1 VSAGHTWMRFRL
13 AAGSA
18 AIRALGL
25 PAVARRRY
33 GWFPTVLTYHG
44 VHDGSL
50 PSDLYAYNTKHV
62 SATDFARQLAWLRRH
77 YEIVS
82 LAEVERIVRE
92 HRWRPRVAAIT
103 FDDGYENNLTVA
115 WPILRRA
122 GLPAT
127 LFVTVDVIE
136 RQRPYEHDRIEL
148 ALRCTDRRAL
158 TLSANGERRSY
169 SLADPSARAATV
181 YAVKEWIGRLSGRDR
196 AALFAELME
205 QCWRDEYL
213 DQNRAAYQP
222 LQWDQVR
229 RLSDEGF
236 EIGSHTLTHPHLS
249 RADDH
254 QVQRELVG
262 SRRRLEEMI
271 GRPVTRLSYPY
282 GSYDDRTVVAARDA
296 GYSSACTSRTW
307 YLGQAEDPYTI
318 PRLSVVGGAPFN
330 LFVASTTRALRLIGR
345 GRGSGSAD

>member
-1 VSAGHTWMRFRL
+1 MSTGQTWMRFRL
-13 AAGSA
+13 SAGSA
-18 AIRALGL
+18 VIRAIGL
-25 PAVARRRY
+25 PAVARQRY

-50 PSDLYAYNTKHV
+50 PSELYAYNTKHV
-62 SATDFARQLAWLRRH
+62 SAADFERQLAWLRRH
-77 YEIVS
+77 YDIVP

-92 HRWRPRVAAIT
+92 RRWRPRVAAIT
-103 FDDGYENNLTVA
+103 FDDGYENNFTVA

-122 GLPAT
+122 SLPAT

-148 ALRCTDRRAL
+148 ALRSTDRRGL

-169 SLADPSARAATV
+169 SLSGPFARAATV
-181 YAVKEWIGRLSGRDR
+181 YAVKEWIGRLPGPDR
-196 AALFAELME
+196 ATVVAELME

-213 DQNRAAYQP
+213 RRDRAAYQP

-249 RADDH
+249 SVDDH
-254 QVQRELVG
+254 QIQRELVE
-262 SRRRLEEMI
+262 SRRRLEERI
-271 GRPVTRLSYPY
+271 GRPVMRASYPY
-282 GSYDDRTVVAARDA
+282 GSYDDRTVVAARNA
-296 GYSSACTSRTW
+296 GYSSAFTSRTW
-307 YLGQAEDPYTI
+307 YLGQPDNPYTI